1 MSRRTSADE
10 SKGQLRHR
18 AYRGAGTSTGFDVD
32 VDVDVDMDMDM
43 DMDVDADVGV
53 DLAALSW
60 PRPSA
65 AS

>member
-32 VDVDVDMDMDM
+32 VDVD
-43 DMDVDADVGV
+43 MDVDADADVGV